1 MRSGGGF
8 WQGQGCEQSLE
19 KAVWQGRDPDVVEV
33 NLNLP
38 LFLSVTRV
46 CRSGLGWISIL
57 ISDWSDLADTEAH
70 FSPST
75 AWCWMMGIWGGGILT
90 LIDLPCWAYCCSF
103 ALGYW
108 VNASGGRSI
117 DRHWPMVSSCLFT
130 YSWSQAL
137 PDLLLF
143 APDGQW
149 LDAAWSCGRFVYQ
162 LRGIY
167 WPPPYYL
174 LNAKRESV
182 HFRPFGDAGQRL
194 AEVGLPVREDQCV
207 GATESTRRSELVFRF
222 LSITSSCLGWTLSL
236 PSQLFH
242 LLPPDT
248 KFRFVA
254 VAMGGCGLLAS
265 KVSTF
270 NQKYLNT
277 TGSLQASIFV
287 LGRSL
292 QKQQQQQQQPEKRK
306 SIFTKPEEAL
316 REKSSPSSVAAIFF
330 FTKQHAFNS
339 CRTSIIDC
347 LPGMCRRRV

>member
-1 MRSGGGF
+1 MKQMCGYLRNHL
-8 WQGQGCEQSLE
+8 QG
-19 KAVWQGRDPDVVEV
+19 KAVNSPWKKPYGKVVTQTV
-33 NLNLP
+33 RFSRHRSS
-38 LFLSVTRV
+38 FLSIHCLVLDD
-46 CRSGLGWISIL
+46 GHL
-57 ISDWSDLADTEAH
+57 
-70 FSPST
+70 
-75 AWCWMMGIWGGGILT
+75 GGILT

-182 HFRPFGDAGQRL
+182 HFRPFGDA

-248 KFRFVA
+248 VIVVIKE
-254 VAMGGCGLLAS
+254 CLQIDLAC
-265 KVSTF
+265 
-270 NQKYLNT
+270 
-277 TGSLQASIFV
+277 
-287 LGRSL
+287 GRSFTTTTTAACVFFQFSHWHDRRVL
-292 QKQQQQQQQPEKRK
+292 MRQTLRGGFEK
-306 SIFTKPEEAL
+306 SI
-316 REKSSPSSVAAIFF
+316 RPSRNGPIN
-330 FTKQHAFNS
+330 K
-339 CRTSIIDC
+339 I
-347 LPGMCRRRV
+347 

>member
-194 AEVGLPVREDQCV
+194 AEVGFPVREDQCV

-248 KFRFVA
+248 KRA
-254 VAMGGCGLLAS
+254 NKQNLKAPIARGLSVWPSGWLAS
-265 KVSTF
+265 LSGW
-270 NQKYLNT
+270 LA
-277 TGSLQASIFV
+277 GWSA
-287 LGRSL
+287 
-292 QKQQQQQQQPEKRK
+292 
-306 SIFTKPEEAL
+306 
-316 REKSSPSSVAAIFF
+316 
-330 FTKQHAFNS
+330 
-339 CRTSIIDC
+339 
-347 LPGMCRRRV
+347 